1 MYVDKAVISAAAE
14 LIHAGLGELP
24 VADHA
29 EWKGYSRSDT
39 AVFKLLMEEITWA
52 DLTVAVQSAAMRLK
66 AEPEPAVDDQA
77 EQDDADDPEYEDEE
91 DGDTGRFIDE
101 TTIES

>member
-39 AVFKLLMEEITWA
+39 AVFRLLMEEITWA
-52 DLTVAVQSAAMRLK
+52 DLTLAAQAAAVRLRTQ
-66 AEPEPAVDDQA
+66 PEPVIEDD
-77 EQDDADDPEYEDEE
+77 EQDEDEGDEDADQL
-91 DGDTGRFIDE
+91 IDE
-101 TTIES
+101 LTAEES